1 MAIRRFRRKKL
12 KLNREDMRKR
22 LKKRTFVFSIGF
34 LLCLLFLFS
43 LEMMTSYERQLENER
58 YKAGLDARI
67 YSEILIKDLMVSQN
81 ASDTLDYIARD
92 HEEGIHNFHLAASD
106 LMRPY
111 MYAIVWTPAN
121 GERQM
126 YPEVALVSPAIEQ
139 AVDKAVASSYTQNDE
154 HSMVDVPLGKANR
167 KAGFIINTPVFH
179 KDSPG
184 ARRYIG
190 LASVVINKDKLFA
203 TTIAALHA
211 KGYRYVLTRQS
222 DPYFPAW
229 QVVSQYGMVDD
240 HAVSY
245 AFVWDGCLWKLS
257 LMPHDG
263 WHVVNKLKMKAGMG
277 LLAIFMAA
285 GLFAALLSI
294 YGNKRIAQYAAVHD
308 PLTGLYNR
316 IGFEKKVRQWKKVN
330 ADKIFL
336 LAILD
341 IDDFKIFND
350 RYGHLLGDQVLMHL
364 AGSMYDIFKINRDT
378 YMERNGGDE
387 FLLFLGGTSI
397 RELEKRLMDFSQAP
411 HVLTLEGKKYRYTL
425 SIGYTVGPDITG
437 GDKAL
442 YHQADKALYAVKE
455 SGKNTCRRYDR
466 SMENDDRTNM
476 GFSLDEITDHIPGGV
491 FICTSDREHR
501 ILYAN
506 KEAVRLAGYLSRREL
521 MSHTH
526 EGRFEELV
534 HPDDRQELFI
544 GREQGHPF
552 RMLTQTGS
560 PRYCRG
566 NSRMVFNNFY
576 GKVIYI
582 LVMEIMKEGKA

>member
-1 MAIRRFRRKKL
+1 
-12 KLNREDMRKR
+12 
-22 LKKRTFVFSIGF
+22 
-34 LLCLLFLFS
+34 
-43 LEMMTSYERQLENER
+43 
-58 YKAGLDARI
+58 
-67 YSEILIKDLMVSQN
+67 
-81 ASDTLDYIARD
+81 
-92 HEEGIHNFHLAASD
+92 
-106 LMRPY
+106 
-111 MYAIVWTPAN
+111 
-121 GERQM
+121 
-126 YPEVALVSPAIEQ
+126 
-139 AVDKAVASSYTQNDE
+139 
-154 HSMVDVPLGKANR
+154 MVDVPLGKANR
-167 KAGFIINTPVFH
+167 KAGLIINTPVFQ
-179 KDSPG
+179 KDSSG

-203 TTIAALHA
+203 TTIAALHV
-211 KGYRYVLTRQS
+211 KRYRYVLTRQS
-222 DPYFPAW
+222 VFHFPAG

-240 HAVSY
+240 YAVSY
-245 AFVWDGCLWKLS
+245 AFVWDGGLWKLS
-257 LMPHDG
+257 VMPHHG

-277 LLAIFMAA
+277 LLAIFMVA

-316 IGFEKKVRQWKKVN
+316 IGFEKKVRQWKKAN
-330 ADKIFL
+330 GDKIFL

-341 IDDFKIFND
+341 IDDFKTFND

-387 FLLFLGGTSI
+387 FLLFMGGTSI
-397 RELEKRLMDFSQAP
+397 RELEKRLMDFSQAS

-425 SIGYTVGPDITG
+425 
-437 GDKAL
+437 
-442 YHQADKALYAVKE
+442 
-455 SGKNTCRRYDR
+455 
-466 SMENDDRTNM
+466 
-476 GFSLDEITDHIPGGV
+476 HIPGGV
-491 FICTSDREHR
+491 FICTSNREHR

-506 KEAVRLAGYLSRREL
+506 KEAVRLAGYPSLREL

-534 HPDDRQELFI
+534 HTDDRQELFI

-552 RMLTQTGS
+552 RMITQNGS

-566 NSRMVFNNFY
+566 NSRIVFNNFY

-582 LVMEIMKEGKA
+582 LVMEIMKEGKV

>member
-92 HEEGIHNFHLAASD
+92 HEGGIHNFHLAASD
-106 LMRPY
+106 LMRTY
-111 MYAIVWTPAN
+111 MYAIVWTPAD

-126 YPEVALVSPAIEQ
+126 YPEAALVSPAIDQ

-167 KAGFIINTPVFH
+167 KAGLIINTPVFQ
-179 KDSPG
+179 KDSSG

-263 WHVVNKLKMKAGMG
+263 WHVVNKLKVKAGMG

-285 GLFAALLSI
+285 GLFASLLSI

-316 IGFEKKVRQWKKVN
+316 IGFEKKVRQWKKAN
-330 ADKIFL
+330 GNKIFL

-364 AGSMYDIFKINRDT
+364 AGSMYDIFKINSDT

-397 RELEKRLMDFSQAP
+397 RELEKRLMDFSRAS

-455 SGKNTCRRYDR
+455 SGKNNCRRYER
-466 SMENDDRTNM
+466 IMENDDRTNM

-506 KEAVRLAGYLSRREL
+506 KEAVRLAGYLSLREL

-566 NSRMVFNNFY
+566 NSRIVFNNFY

-582 LVMEIMKEGKA
+582 LVMGIVKEGKG

>member
-92 HEEGIHNFHLAASD
+92 HEGGIHNFHLAASD
-106 LMRPY
+106 FMRPY

-126 YPEVALVSPAIEQ
+126 YPDGTLVSPAIDQ
-139 AVDKAVASSYTQNDE
+139 AVDKAVASSYTKNDE

-167 KAGFIINTPVFH
+167 KAGLIINTPVFY
-179 KDSPG
+179 KNSSG

-229 QVVSQYGMVDD
+229 QVVSQYGRVDD

-316 IGFEKKVRQWKKVN
+316 IGFEKKVRQWKKAN
-330 ADKIFL
+330 GNKIFL

-364 AGSMYDIFKINRDT
+364 AGSMYDIFKINSDT

-455 SGKNTCRRYDR
+455 SGKNNCRRYER
-466 SMENDDRTNM
+466 IMENDDRTNM

-506 KEAVRLAGYLSRREL
+506 KEAVRLAGYLSLREL

-534 HPDDRQELFI
+534 HPDDRPSLFI

-552 RMLTQTGS
+552 RMIPQTGS
-560 PRYCRG
+560 SRYCRG

-576 GKVIYI
+576 GNVIYI
-582 LVMEIMKEGKA
+582 LVMEIVKE

>member
-1 MAIRRFRRKKL
+1 
-12 KLNREDMRKR
+12 MRKR

-92 HEEGIHNFHLAASD
+92 HEGGIHNFHLAASD

-126 YPEVALVSPAIEQ
+126 YPDGTLVSPAIDQ

-167 KAGFIINTPVFH
+167 KAGLIINTPVFY
-179 KDSPG
+179 KNSSG

-229 QVVSQYGMVDD
+229 QVVSQYGRVDD

-285 GLFAALLSI
+285 GLFASLLSI

-316 IGFEKKVRQWKKVN
+316 IGFEKKVRQWKKAN
-330 ADKIFL
+330 GNKIFL

-364 AGSMYDIFKINRDT
+364 AGSMYDIFKINSDT

-455 SGKNTCRRYDR
+455 SGKNNCRRYER
-466 SMENDDRTNM
+466 IMENDDRTNM

-506 KEAVRLAGYLSRREL
+506 KEAVRLAGYLSLREL

-534 HPDDRQELFI
+534 HPDDRPSLFI
-544 GREQGHPF
+544 GREQGHSF

-560 PRYCRG
+560 SRYCRG

-576 GKVIYI
+576 GNVIYI
-582 LVMEIMKEGKA
+582 LVMEIVKE

>member
-22 LKKRTFVFSIGF
+22 LKKRTLFFSIGF

-43 LEMMTSYERQLENER
+43 LEMMISYERQLENER

-455 SGKNTCRRYDR
+455 SGKNNCRRYDR

-506 KEAVRLAGYLSRREL
+506 KEAVRLAGYLSLREL

-534 HPDDRQELFI
+534 YPDDRPSLFI

-552 RMLTQTGS
+552 RMITQTGS

>member
-1 MAIRRFRRKKL
+1 
-12 KLNREDMRKR
+12 
-22 LKKRTFVFSIGF
+22 
-34 LLCLLFLFS
+34 
-43 LEMMTSYERQLENER
+43 
-58 YKAGLDARI
+58 
-67 YSEILIKDLMVSQN
+67 
-81 ASDTLDYIARD
+81 
-92 HEEGIHNFHLAASD
+92 
-106 LMRPY
+106 
-111 MYAIVWTPAN
+111 
-121 GERQM
+121 
-126 YPEVALVSPAIEQ
+126 
-139 AVDKAVASSYTQNDE
+139 
-154 HSMVDVPLGKANR
+154 
-167 KAGFIINTPVFH
+167 
-179 KDSPG
+179 
-184 ARRYIG
+184 
-190 LASVVINKDKLFA
+190 
-203 TTIAALHA
+203 
-211 KGYRYVLTRQS
+211 
-222 DPYFPAW
+222 
-229 QVVSQYGMVDD
+229 MVDD

-245 AFVWDGCLWKLS
+245 AFVWDGGLWKLS
-257 LMPHDG
+257 VMPHHG

-316 IGFEKKVRQWKKVN
+316 IGFEKKVRQWKKAN
-330 ADKIFL
+330 GNKIFL

-364 AGSMYDIFKINRDT
+364 AGSMYDIFKINSDT

-411 HVLTLEGKKYRYTL
+411 HVLTMEGKKYRYTL

-455 SGKNTCRRYDR
+455 SGKNNCRRYER
-466 SMENDDRTNM
+466 IMENDDRTNM

-506 KEAVRLAGYLSRREL
+506 KEAVRLAGYLSLREL

-566 NSRMVFNNFY
+566 NSRIVFNNFY

-582 LVMEIMKEGKA
+582 LVMGIVKEGKG

>member
-1 MAIRRFRRKKL
+1 MVKKRFRKQKL
-12 KLNREDMRKR
+12 KLNREEMRRKM
-22 LKKRTFVFSIGF
+22 KKHTFF
-34 LLCLLFLFS
+34 LSVGVLLFLLFLFS
-43 LEMMTSYERQLENER
+43 LEMMTAYKRELENER
-58 YKAGLDARI
+58 YKASLDAQI

-92 HEEGIHNFHLAASD
+92 HEGVIHNFNLAASD

-111 MYAIVWTPAN
+111 MYAIIWTPAD
-121 GERQM
+121 GKRPI
-126 YPEVALVSPAIEQ
+126 YPGRALVSPAIEQ
-139 AVDKAVASSYTQNDE
+139 AVDKAVASSYTKNDE
-154 HSMVDVPLGKANR
+154 HSMVDVPLGKANG
-167 KAGFIINTPVFH
+167 KSGLILNTPVFQE
-179 KDSPG
+179 DSSG
-184 ARRYIG
+184 SGRYIG
-190 LASVVINKDKLFA
+190 LASVVLNKDKLFA
-203 TTIAALHA
+203 TTISALHA

-222 DPYFPAW
+222 YPRFPSW

-245 AFVWDGCLWKLS
+245 TFVWDGCVWKLS

-263 WHVVNKLKMKAGMG
+263 WHVVNKLKMKVGMG

-294 YGNKRIAQYAAVHD
+294 YGNKRIAQYAATHD

-316 IGFEKKVRQWKKVN
+316 IGFEKEIRRWIKANR
-330 ADKIFL
+330 DKIFL

-341 IDDFKIFND
+341 IDGFKTFND

-364 AGSMYDIFKINRDT
+364 AGSMYDTFKINRDT

-397 RELEKRLMDFSQAP
+397 RELEKRLMNFSRAP
-411 HVLTLEGKKYRYTL
+411 HVLTYEGKKYSYTL
-425 SIGYTVGPDITG
+425 SIGYSVGPDTMG
-437 GDKAL
+437 GDKVL

-455 SGKNTCRRYDR
+455 SGKNNCRRYER
-466 SMENDDRTNM
+466 IIENDDRTNM
-476 GFSLDEITDHIPGGV
+476 GFSLNEITDHIPGGV

-506 KEAVRLAGYLSRREL
+506 KEAVRLAGYPSLREL
-521 MSHTH
+521 MAHTH
-526 EGRFEELV
+526 KGHFEELV

-552 RMLTQTGS
+552 HMLTRNGS
-560 PRYCRG
+560 SRYCRG
-566 NSRMVFNNFY
+566 NSRVVYNNFY

-582 LVMEIMKEGKA
+582 LVMEIV

>member
-1 MAIRRFRRKKL
+1 
-12 KLNREDMRKR
+12 MRKR
-22 LKKRTFVFSIGF
+22 LKKRTLFFSIGF

-43 LEMMTSYERQLENER
+43 LEMMISYERQLENER

-294 YGNKRIAQYAAVHD
+294 YGNKRIAQYAAIHD

-455 SGKNTCRRYDR
+455 SGKNNCRRYDR

-582 LVMEIMKEGKA
+582 LVMGIVKEGKG

>member
-1 MAIRRFRRKKL
+1 
-12 KLNREDMRKR
+12 MRKR

-126 YPEVALVSPAIEQ
+126 YPDGTLVSPAIDQ
-139 AVDKAVASSYTQNDE
+139 AVDKAVASSYTKNDE

-167 KAGFIINTPVFH
+167 KAGLIINTPVFQ
-179 KDSPG
+179 KDSAG

-263 WHVVNKLKMKAGMG
+263 WHVVNKLKVKAGMG

-316 IGFEKKVRQWKKVN
+316 IGFEKKVRQWKKAN

-341 IDDFKIFND
+341 IDDFKTFND

-364 AGSMYDIFKINRDT
+364 AGSMYDTFKINRDT

-397 RELEKRLMDFSQAP
+397 RELEKRLMDFSRAS

-455 SGKNTCRRYDR
+455 SGKNNCRRYER
-466 SMENDDRTNM
+466 IMENDDRTNM
-476 GFSLDEITDHIPGGV
+476 GFSLDEITNHIPGGV

-506 KEAVRLAGYLSRREL
+506 KEAVRLAGYLSLREL

-566 NSRMVFNNFY
+566 NSRIVFNNFY

-582 LVMEIMKEGKA
+582 LVMGIVKEGKG

>member
-126 YPEVALVSPAIEQ
+126 YPDGTLVSPAIDQ
-139 AVDKAVASSYTQNDE
+139 AVDKAVASSYTKNDE

-167 KAGFIINTPVFH
+167 KAGLIINTPVFQ
-179 KDSPG
+179 KDSAG

-263 WHVVNKLKMKAGMG
+263 WHVVNKLKVKAGMG

-316 IGFEKKVRQWKKVN
+316 IGFEKKVRQWKKAN

-341 IDDFKIFND
+341 IDDFKTFND

-364 AGSMYDIFKINRDT
+364 AGSMYDTFKINRDT

-397 RELEKRLMDFSQAP
+397 RELEKRLMDFSRAS

-455 SGKNTCRRYDR
+455 SGKNNCRRYER
-466 SMENDDRTNM
+466 IMENDDRTNM
-476 GFSLDEITDHIPGGV
+476 GFSLDEITNHIPGGV

-506 KEAVRLAGYLSRREL
+506 KEAVRLAGYLSLREL

-566 NSRMVFNNFY
+566 NSRIVFNNFY

-582 LVMEIMKEGKA
+582 LVMGIVKEGKG

>member
-1 MAIRRFRRKKL
+1 
-12 KLNREDMRKR
+12 MRKR

-92 HEEGIHNFHLAASD
+92 HEGGIHNFHLAASD

-126 YPEVALVSPAIEQ
+126 YPDGTLVSPAIDQ
-139 AVDKAVASSYTQNDE
+139 AVDKAVASSYTKNDE

-167 KAGFIINTPVFH
+167 KAGLIINTPVFY
-179 KDSPG
+179 KNSSG

-229 QVVSQYGMVDD
+229 QVVSQYGRVDD

-263 WHVVNKLKMKAGMG
+263 WHVVNKLKVKAGMG

-316 IGFEKKVRQWKKVN
+316 IGFEKKVRQWKKAN
-330 ADKIFL
+330 GNKIFL

-341 IDDFKIFND
+341 IDDFKTFND

-364 AGSMYDIFKINRDT
+364 AGSMYDTFKINRDT

-397 RELEKRLMDFSQAP
+397 RELEKRLMDFSRAF

-455 SGKNTCRRYDR
+455 SGKNNCRRYER
-466 SMENDDRTNM
+466 IMENDDRTNM
-476 GFSLDEITDHIPGGV
+476 GFSLDEITNHIPGGV

-506 KEAVRLAGYLSRREL
+506 KEAVRLAGYLSLREL

-566 NSRMVFNNFY
+566 NSRIVFNNFY

-582 LVMEIMKEGKA
+582 LVMGIVKEGKD